1 MQVETTLVKFHKGFI
16 LLLLYLYV
24 MLILDD
30 AVRCPKCNKWLTRKN
45 IKQHLKGREG
55 MSSRQAT
62 KLMRQK
68 VTKKMV
74 RLSIYLY

>member
-1 MQVETTLVKFHKGFI
+1 
-16 LLLLYLYV
+16 

-68 VTKKMV
+68 VAKKMV
-74 RLSIYLY
+74 RLSIYLC